1 MQHCYKCGR
10 PRPKPGSAA
19 KKGKKRKRHGRAQP
33 PTKQQRNNKALATI
47 AKLLKQSGHR

>member
-1 MQHCYKCGR
+1 MTTQRG
-10 PRPKPGSAA
+10 

>member
-1 MQHCYKCGR
+1 MIQT
-10 PRPKPGSAA
+10 AA
-19 KKGKKRKRHGRAQP
+19 KKGKRRKARHGRAQP